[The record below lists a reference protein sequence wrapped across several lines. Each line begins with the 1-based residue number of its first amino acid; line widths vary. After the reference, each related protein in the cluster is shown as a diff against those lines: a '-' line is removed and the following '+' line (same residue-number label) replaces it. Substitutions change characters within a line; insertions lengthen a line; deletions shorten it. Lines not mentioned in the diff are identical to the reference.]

1 MPPWSDGPGGRES
14 RLSEAVS
21 ISPASRLLLWWTD
34 EDVHSKS
41 TLFPHAMESV
51 TAAEGKTVTQQMGQ
65 LPDLNLFLF
74 YVWFW
79 FCLGTWLL
87 YLPCTWSIG
96 LAADPGCFP
105 DWYMLSLFG
114 TGAILMRGAG
124 CTINDMWD
132 RDFDK
137 KVVSPWEGTERPPSF
152 LQNTMMTS
160 HEYH

>member
-1 MPPWSDGPGGRES
+1 MTDGLLGTHS
-14 RLSEAVS
+14 Q
-21 ISPASRLLLWWTD
+21 ISPPSPRHGLCHSSRRQDGTKQMEHL
-34 EDVHSKS
+34 
-41 TLFPHAMESV
+41 PH
-51 TAAEGKTVTQQMGQ
+51 
-65 LPDLNLFLF
+65 LNSSFLF
-74 YVWFW
+74 SVWFW

-137 KVVSPWEGTERPPSF
+137 KVVSPWEGTERPLSF
-152 LQNTMMTS
+152 FSEHPMTS